1 MLARLF
7 LALFTTC
14 AVGAAAPNILFIFS
28 DDHAYQAISAYGSNR
43 NHTPNIDRLAR
54 EGMIFHNALVTNSIC
69 APSRAVILTGKYSH
83 MNSVV
88 NNRDVFDGAQ
98 QTFPK
103 LLQKVGYQTAM
114 FGKWHLKSDPT
125 GFDEWEVLPGQGHYY
140 NPDFRIPGGT
150 HQRQGYVTDL
160 IGDMTLDW
168 LSNEWDRD
176 KPFMVM
182 SQQKAPH
189 RNWMPADRH
198 LSLFD
203 GMDLPEPSNLFD
215 NYENRAQVARVQAM
229 EIGRHMAWGHDLK
242 VMPSADDPGFRQYMN
257 SYGRM
262 TPKQKAV
269 WDAVYEPKNDAMK
282 AADLQGR
289 ELVRWKYQRYIKDYL
304 RTIAAVDENVGRLLR
319 WLDEEGLADNTIVI
333 YSSDQ
338 GFYLGEHGW
347 FDKRWMYEESFR
359 TPLLARWPGMI
370 KPGSENSELVSN
382 LDYAETFLDIAGGGC
397 PQRHAWP
404 QPRPDLQRRD
414 PNRLADELLLPLPTK
429 ARRFKW
435 AATRSR
441 GTTAYGRPA
450 TSWCATTSTTNG
462 SCSTSRP
469 TPARWRASTG
479 GRSTP
484 KCRPICSASS
494 SACARSTGCP
504 TRTRTSSERSLGLF
518 GSTWRESPGLP
529 SRDSLRDSFAADA

>member
-28 DDHAYQAISAYGSNR
+28 DDHACQAISAYGSNR

-382 LDYAETFLDIAGGGC
+382 LDYAETFLDIAGVDVPSDMHGRSLVPIFKGETPTDWRTSFYYHYYEGPPVQMGGHKVA
-397 PQRHAWP
+397 RHYGVRTARHKLVRYYIDNEWELFDLETD
-404 QPRPDLQRRD
+404 PR
-414 PNRLADELLLPLPTK
+414 EME
-429 ARRFKW
+429 
-435 AATRSR
+435 SV
-441 GTTAYGRPA
+441 YGR
-450 TSWCATTSTTNG
+450 
-462 SCSTSRP
+462 
-469 TPARWRASTG
+469 
-479 GRSTP
+479 
-484 KCRPICSASS
+484 
-494 SACARSTGCP
+494 
-504 TRTRTSSERSLGLF
+504 SEYAEVQADLLGELK
-518 GSTWRESPGLP
+518 RLRKEYRLP
-529 SRDSLRDSFAADA
+529 DKDADIE